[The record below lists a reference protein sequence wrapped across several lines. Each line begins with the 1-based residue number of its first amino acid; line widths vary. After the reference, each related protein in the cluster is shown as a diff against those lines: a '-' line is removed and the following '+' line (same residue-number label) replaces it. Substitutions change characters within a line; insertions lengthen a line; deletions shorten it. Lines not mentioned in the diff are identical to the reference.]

1 MKKILSIYLS
11 ILFLGLVGLSSCQEN
26 GQEEVP
32 TQLSEIL
39 KGDDPVGYESKLK
52 ELSLFMGEVFKD
64 SKALKELFDLA
75 KADDY
80 EDDISY
86 SLKKLLETN
95 QNPNTRQRSAIVN
108 AFYQNAENHRAIDKD
123 FNKQELIDFINQ
135 NDISMIA
142 PYMIGYFT
150 PESITDLTVSW
161 WTEEMELEGLAKD
174 PDWKGETPGFK
185 LRLDK
190 EGNFIQF
197 RRSGA
202 NYFTN
207 EQIFASDE
215 YAMDNP
221 TVVFGSFSDDAGL
234 DPGDGGIGGG
244 GSTTPPPT
252 VQSTKIPCSSLDSTN
267 TVVISMPHWRLTSSV
282 RSWPNNN
289 RMHLWFVYGDL
300 SNMPVG
306 QTPTILQNNI
316 TKPMSGNITILRR
329 HANEGRW
336 QTSGPI
342 LVHNMPYEAK
352 DLWLV
357 WAVERPSTTFSIGGS
372 VEFTKNSI
380 KIPIPS
386 FTVDPP
392 EMRLLGDSRSTTY
405 MNFQRCRL
413 LNDNFNLIGDT
424 FNDDGTVMT
433 RTVGGEA
440 YPVTTQDAAQFILR
454 IRQ

>member
-1 MKKILSIYLS
+1 MKKILLIYLS

-26 GQEEVP
+26 GQEEVS

-64 SKALKELFDLA
+64 SKARKELFDLA

-80 EDDISY
+80 EEDISY

-108 AFYQNAENHRAIDKD
+108 AFYQNAENHRVVDKD
-123 FNKQELIDFINQ
+123 FNKQELIDFINE

-161 WTEEMELEGLAKD
+161 WTEEMELEGLAQD

-221 TVVFGSFSDDAGL
+221 TVVFGSFFDDAGL

-252 VQSTKIPCSSLDSTN
+252 PISPKIQCSDLAPGGRYTL
-267 TVVISMPHWRLTSSV
+267 SMPEWRLTRSV

-289 RMHLWFVYGDL
+289 FVHLWLVYGEITGFSTSGVPNLND
-300 SNMPVG
+300 NE
-306 QTPTILQNNI
+306 
-316 TKPMSGNITILRR
+316 TKPLTGYKILRR
-329 HANEGRW
+329 HAQEGRW
-336 QTSGPI
+336 QPGPLLTSQLPDESVNFYLI
-342 LVHNMPYEAK
+342 
-352 DLWLV
+352 WS
-357 WAVERPSTTFSIGGS
+357 VERPETSFSISGDLKISKDGITIPLP
-372 VEFTKNSI
+372 EFTVS
-380 KIPIPS
+380 
-386 FTVDPP
+386 DLD
-392 EMRLLGDSRSTTY
+392 MRLLGNPNSDSY
-405 MNFQRCRL
+405 MNFNKCFL
-413 LNDNFNLIGDT
+413 LDDNYTIVGDA
-424 FNDDGTVMT
+424 FGSNGDLYT
-433 RTVGGEA
+433 RTVGGET
-440 YPVTTQDAAQFILR
+440 YPVIRQNVAEFILR
-454 IRQ
+454 TRH